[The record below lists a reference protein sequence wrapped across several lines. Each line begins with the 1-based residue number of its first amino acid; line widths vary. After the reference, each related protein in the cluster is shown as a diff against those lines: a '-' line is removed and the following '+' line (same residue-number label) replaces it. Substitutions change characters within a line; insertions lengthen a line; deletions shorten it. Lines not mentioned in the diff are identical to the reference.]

1 MKLLLHL
8 VLLFALV
15 SPSPT
20 HADEVYP
27 RTGFATKLSTN
38 AHGVRGSAEIVDA
51 RTIRLSH
58 FYYDG
63 AGPKVFVYLATANT
77 QAAISNG
84 IAIGNELSHT
94 AYSDAT
100 ITVTLPISGP
110 ILDGYSTISI
120 WCVEF
125 KVNFG
130 SGVFLQ
136 NTYLPIVLSN

>member
-1 MKLLLHL
+1 MRLALHLMLLLA
-8 VLLFALV
+8 LLT
-15 SPSPT
+15 PMPT
-20 HADEVYP
+20 HAEATYP

-38 AHGVRGSAEIVDA
+38 AHGVRGLAEIVDA

-63 AGPKVFVYLATANT
+63 AAPKVFVYLATANT
-77 QAAISNG
+77 QAAISSG

-100 ITVTLPISGP
+100 ITVTLPITGP
-110 ILDGYSTISI
+110 TLDGYSTLSI